1 VTARRVIPWL
11 ALLAILVVALVVG
24 THGKSGRLT
33 VDQRVHRVA
42 DELRCPTCRSQS
54 MADSDAAAA
63 KAGRLEIRRRVLAGE
78 SDAQIRASFVRS
90 YGDDILLK
98 PRGRGVA
105 ALVWIL
111 PVVAFALALA
121 GLGFAFVRWRP
132 SGARATDDDRRIVG
146 EALER

>member
-1 VTARRVIPWL
+1 WRRRGQVHRADHGRRPRSRAGGGKGAGRVTARRVIPWL

-78 SDAQIRASFVRS
+78 SDAEIRA
-90 YGDDILLK
+90 
-98 PRGRGVA
+98 
-105 ALVWIL
+105 
-111 PVVAFALALA
+111 
-121 GLGFAFVRWRP
+121 
-132 SGARATDDDRRIVG
+132 
-146 EALER
+146 

>member
-1 VTARRVIPWL
+1 MTARRVIPWL

-63 KAGRLEIRRRVLAGE
+63 KARLLELRQER
-78 SDAQIRASFVRS
+78 
-90 YGDDILLK
+90 
-98 PRGRGVA
+98 P
-105 ALVWIL
+105 
-111 PVVAFALALA
+111 ALAQCPLLA
-121 GLGFAFVRWRP
+121 KILTHWK
-132 SGARATDDDRRIVG
+132 SWVG
-146 EALER
+146 GGPDPDGHPDNFWCV